1 MREAPG
7 NDGNGEMSESGTRD
21 ASRETLH
28 EPRLTRDASRT
39 TLDAPVA
46 GQTVLVIDDEPT
58 ARVALVARL
67 KRLGYR
73 VLQADNGKAGLDI
86 LRYERPDLTI
96 LDWMMPEMDGPS
108 FCEVVR
114 QDPALLSSQILM
126 MTSNDQPEQIAEGLA
141 RGADDF
147 LSKAA
152 SKYEITA
159 RVQAGIRAAALI
171 RRLED
176 VTAEIRRK
184 QEALERELQS
194 AARYVESLLPASG
207 NIAPGVRMVC
217 LYRPSLGLG
226 GDLFN
231 VVPWSDDL
239 LGLYLLD
246 ASGHGVS
253 PALRS
258 ASFATFLRRES
269 LLRHVGSS
277 DPGAVLTEANKHF
290 PLTENGHYFTIVFA
304 TLDVRCHTLSY
315 ATAGHSGAF
324 LHRHSGEVC
333 RMARP
338 NLPLG
343 FDPSTVY
350 GTEVLS
356 VEPGDRLYVLSDG
369 LYEVPDSTGNLWG
382 QDRLEQL
389 IRTLGHRPLTEVLS
403 GAVTEAV
410 RWLGHEQFPDD
421 VAVMALELTEADTHA

>member
-1 MREAPG
+1 MP
-7 NDGNGEMSESGTRD
+7 STSV
-21 ASRETLH
+21 
-28 EPRLTRDASRT
+28 EPT
-39 TLDAPVA
+39 
-46 GQTVLVIDDEPT
+46 GQVMGPTVLIIDDEPT
-58 ARVALVARL
+58 ARVALAARL

-73 VLQADNGKAGLDI
+73 VLQAGDGKAGLEM
-86 LRYERPDLTI
+86 LRRERPDLTI

-114 QDPALLSSQILM
+114 QDPELLSSQILM

-152 SKYEITA
+152 SKYEVTA
-159 RVQAGIRAAALI
+159 RVQAGIRAASLI

-184 QEALERELQS
+184 QDTLERELQS

-207 NIAPGVRMVC
+207 TIGPGVDMVC
-217 LYRPSLGLG
+217 VYRPSLGLG

-231 VVPWSDDL
+231 VVPWNDDL

-258 ASFATFLRRES
+258 ASFSTFLRRES
-269 LLRHVGSS
+269 LIRHVGSS
-277 DPGAVLTEANKHF
+277 DPGAILTEANKHF
-290 PLTENGHYFTIVFA
+290 PLTENGHYFTIMFA
-304 TLDVRCHTLSY
+304 TLDIRSHTLSY
-315 ATAGHSGAF
+315 ATAGHSGVF
-324 LHRHSGEVC
+324 LHRKSGEVC
-333 RMARP
+333 WMAKP

-343 FDPSTVY
+343 FDSSTVY

-356 VEPGDRLYVLSDG
+356 IEQGDRLYVLSDG
-369 LYEVPDSTGNLWG
+369 LYEVPDATGNLWG
-382 QDRLEQL
+382 QERLEEVV
-389 IRTLGHRPLTEVLS
+389 RTLGHRPLREVLAS
-403 GAVTEAV
+403 VLNEAV
-410 RWLGHEQFPDD
+410 QWLGHEQFPDD
-421 VAVMALELTEADTHA
+421 VAVMAVELSEARSHE

>member
-1 MREAPG
+1 MPSTSVEQTG
-7 NDGNGEMSESGTRD
+7 QST
-21 ASRETLH
+21 
-28 EPRLTRDASRT
+28 
-39 TLDAPVA
+39 
-46 GQTVLVIDDEPT
+46 GQTVLIIDDEPT
-58 ARVALVARL
+58 ARVALAARL

-73 VLQADNGKAGLDI
+73 VLQAESGKIGLDM
-86 LRYERPDLTI
+86 LRQERPDLTI
-96 LDWMMPEMDGPS
+96 VDWMMPELDGPS

-114 QDPALLSSQILM
+114 QDPTLLSSQILM

-159 RVQAGIRAAALI
+159 RVQSGIRAAGLI
-171 RRLED
+171 KRLEE

-207 NIAPGVRMVC
+207 SIGPGVQMVR
-217 LYRPSLGLG
+217 LYRPSIGLG

-231 VVPWSDDL
+231 VVQWSDDL

-277 DPGAVLTEANKHF
+277 DPGAILTEANKHF
-290 PLTENGHYFTIVFA
+290 PLTEDGHYFTIVFA
-304 TLDVRCHTLSY
+304 TLDVRCQTLSY
-315 ATAGHSGAF
+315 ATAGHGGAF
-324 LHRHSGEVC
+324 LHRKSGEVC
-333 RMARP
+333 WLGRP
-338 NLPLG
+338 NFPLG
-343 FDPSTVY
+343 FDPSTMYV
-350 GTEVLS
+350 TEVLS
-356 VEPGDRLYVLSDG
+356 VQPGDRLYVLSDG
-369 LYEVPDSTGNLWG
+369 LYEVPDSTGTLWG
-382 QDRLEQL
+382 QERLEQL
-389 IRTLGHRPLTEVLS
+389 VRTLGSRPLTEVLAD
-403 GAVTEAV
+403 AVNEAIQ
-410 RWLGHEQFPDD
+410 WLGHEQFPDD
-421 VAVMALELTEADTHA
+421 VAVMAVELTETTTHE

>member
-1 MREAPG
+1 MTH
-7 NDGNGEMSESGTRD
+7 MSVEQTGQ
-21 ASRETLH
+21 
-28 EPRLTRDASRT
+28 
-39 TLDAPVA
+39 VA
-46 GQTVLVIDDEPT
+46 DSPKTVLIVDDEPT
-58 ARVALVARL
+58 ARLAMASRL

-73 VLQADNGKAGLDI
+73 VLQAGDGKAGI
-86 LRYERPDLTI
+86 EMLRRERPDLTI

-108 FCEVVR
+108 FCEAVR
-114 QDPALLSSQILM
+114 HDPDLLSSQILM
-126 MTSNDQPEQIAEGLA
+126 MTSNDQPEQIAEGLV

-159 RVQAGIRAAALI
+159 RVQSGLRAAGLI

-194 AARYVESLLPASG
+194 AARYVESLLPAAG
-207 NIAPGVRMVC
+207 TVAPGVQMVC
-217 LYRPSLGLG
+217 VYRPSIALG

-231 VVPWSDDL
+231 LVPWSDDL

-269 LLRHVGSS
+269 LFRHVGSS
-277 DPGAVLTEANKHF
+277 DPGAILTEANKQF
-290 PLTENGHYFTIVFA
+290 PLTEEGHYFTIAFA

-324 LHRHSGEVC
+324 LHRRSGEVC
-333 RMARP
+333 WMAKP

-350 GTEVLS
+350 VTEHLS
-356 VEPGDRLYVLSDG
+356 IEAGDRLYVLSDG
-369 LYEVPDSTGNLWG
+369 LYEVPDSQGLLWG
-382 QDRLEQL
+382 QERLEQTV
-389 IRTLGHRPLTEVLS
+389 RTLGHRPQAEVLS
-403 GAVTEAV
+403 GTIAEAV
-410 RWLGHEQFPDD
+410 RWLGHDQFPDD
-421 VAVMALELTEADTHA
+421 VAVMGLEIVV

>member
-1 MREAPG
+1 MP
-7 NDGNGEMSESGTRD
+7 STSV
-21 ASRETLH
+21 
-28 EPRLTRDASRT
+28 EPT
-39 TLDAPVA
+39 
-46 GQTVLVIDDEPT
+46 GQVTGPTVLIIDDEPT
-58 ARVALVARL
+58 VRVALAARL

-73 VLQADNGKAGLDI
+73 VLQADDGKAGLEM
-86 LRYERPDLTI
+86 LRRERPDLTI

-114 QDPALLSSQILM
+114 QDSELLSSQILM

-159 RVQAGIRAAALI
+159 RVQAGIRAASLI

-184 QEALERELQS
+184 QDTLERELQS

-207 NIAPGVRMVC
+207 AIGPGVDMVC
-217 LYRPSLGLG
+217 VYRPSLGLG

-231 VVPWSDDL
+231 VVPWNDDL

-258 ASFATFLRRES
+258 ASFSTFLRRES
-269 LLRHVGSS
+269 LVRHVGSS
-277 DPGAVLTEANKHF
+277 DPGAILTEANKHF

-304 TLDVRCHTLSY
+304 TLDVRSHTLSY
-315 ATAGHSGAF
+315 ATAGHSGVF
-324 LHRHSGEVC
+324 LHRKSGEVC
-333 RMARP
+333 WMAKP

-343 FDPSTVY
+343 FDSLTVY

-356 VEPGDRLYVLSDG
+356 IEQGDRLYVLSDG
-369 LYEVPDSTGNLWG
+369 LYEVPDATGNLWG
-382 QDRLEQL
+382 QERLEE
-389 IRTLGHRPLTEVLS
+389 IVRTLGPRPLREVLAS
-403 GAVTEAV
+403 VLNEAV

-421 VAVMALELTEADTHA
+421 VAVMAVELSEVRSHE